1 MSLLDAITLST
12 RSRRTPLVLQ
22 QEAAECG
29 AACLAMVL
37 AYHGAWVPLDELRV
51 RCNVSRNGSKASSI
65 IAAAATFGLIGRGF
79 RHETETL
86 RTVKLPCVLF
96 WNFNHFVV
104 LDGFDRS
111 GRAKLLDPGTGTRTV
126 TAEEFDK
133 SFTGVC
139 LTFEPGPNFTRHGTR
154 PRLLPILRAQLIGVE
169 KSFVLLI
176 GFAALGAVPLVVS
189 PVLVRIFVDDVLLR
203 GQLRWVAPLT
213 VAAVVTT
220 LFLLTAMAFRRR
232 LLVAIETWIG
242 TAGEGRFIARLFS
255 LPLGF
260 FAQRHTGDLVDRLG
274 AFNRFA
280 KVLTGPFAEGLSGA
294 IVATMLLFA
303 AIVIDPLCGL
313 AVAAM
318 AGLTVAGAVLAGRAI
333 IARSDLLRRSESLL
347 ASATLEGL
355 RLMDSMRAAGRLM
368 DAFSRWSG
376 AQARA
381 SQQLAELE
389 TIQTRLRAV
398 PQVAV
403 GLMSVAVLA
412 VGGWQAMRGAIGI
425 GQIVALQMIA
435 TASLRPLN
443 SIVLGMLSGP
453 EIRADVARVDDVFRH
468 PVEPA
473 PKLPAP
479 TAPKGRLE
487 FRHVTFGYI
496 RTEPPVVDDV
506 SFVVEPGRRV
516 AFAGSSGSG
525 KSSMAKLA
533 SGLFTPW
540 SGEILLDGVPVN
552 GLAPAERAALIG
564 YVDQAVVL
572 FEGTVHE
579 NLSLFRPNLPD
590 SRATQVL
597 REVAML
603 TDIEAR
609 PGRLEAMV
617 AEYGANFSGG
627 QCQRLE
633 IARAM
638 AANPVVLVLDEA
650 TSALDPLV
658 EQEIEANLRRL
669 GITSLV
675 VAHRLSTIRDA
686 DEILVMDKG
695 KVIERGRHNE
705 LIALGQH
712 YLALAREFPESG
724 SEATATMVTAA

>member
-1 MSLLDAITLST
+1 MHLLNAITQATS
-12 RSRRTPLVLQ
+12 SRRTPLVLQ

-37 AYHGAWVPLDELRV
+37 AHYGAWIPLDELRV

-65 IAAAATFGLIGRGF
+65 VAAAATFGLIGRGF
-79 RHETETL
+79 RHEPETL
-86 RTVKLPCVLF
+86 RSVKLPCVLF

-111 GRAKLLDPGTGTRTV
+111 GGAKLLDPATGSRTV
-126 TAEEFDK
+126 SAEEFDK
-133 SFTGVC
+133 AFTGVC
-139 LTFEPGPNFTRHGTR
+139 LTFEPGPNFVRQGTR
-154 PRLLPILRAQLIGVE
+154 PRLLPILRAQLTGVE
-169 KSFVLLI
+169 QSFLLLI
-176 GFAALGAVPLVVS
+176 CFAALGAVPLVVS

-220 LFLLTAMAFRRR
+220 VFLLVAMVFRRR
-232 LLVAIETWIG
+232 LLVAIETWIS
-242 TAGEGRFIARLFS
+242 TAGEGRFIARLFA

-280 KVLTGPFAEGLSGA
+280 KVLTGAFAEGLSGA
-294 IVATMLLFA
+294 IVAALLLA
-303 AIVIDPLCGL
+303 AAVVVDPLTGL
-313 AVAAM
+313 AVLLTAV
-318 AGLTVAGAVLAGRAI
+318 LTVAGALLAGRAI

-403 GLMSVAVLA
+403 GMMSVAVLA

-435 TASLRPLN
+435 TASLKPLN
-443 SIVLGMLSGP
+443 SIVLGMLAGP

-468 PVEPA
+468 PVDPA
-473 PKLPAP
+473 PRMAAPA
-479 TAPKGRLE
+479 APKGRLE
-487 FRHVTFGYI
+487 FRHVSFGYA

-506 SFVVEPGRRV
+506 SFTVEPGRRV
-516 AFAGSSGSG
+516 ALAGSSGSG
-525 KSSMAKLA
+525 KSSLAKLA
-533 SGLFTPW
+533 SGLFSPW

-572 FEGTVHE
+572 FEGTVSE

-590 SRATQVL
+590 ARATQVL
-597 REVAML
+597 REVGML

-609 PGRLEAMV
+609 PDRLEAMG

-633 IARAM
+633 IARAI

-686 DEILVMDKG
+686 DEILVMEKG

-712 YLALAREFPESG
+712 YLTLAREFPEAGFEESDIV
-724 SEATATMVTAA
+724 VTAA

>member
-1 MSLLDAITLST
+1 MSLLDAITLPT

-133 SFTGVC
+133 AFTGVC
-139 LTFEPGPNFTRHGTR
+139 LTFEPGPNFVRHGTR
-154 PRLLPILRAQLIGVE
+154 PRLLPILRSQLIGVE
-169 KSFVLLI
+169 RSFVLLI

-213 VAAVVTT
+213 VAAVITT
-220 LFLLTAMAFRRR
+220 LFLLIAMVFRRR

-294 IVATMLLFA
+294 IVAAMLLIA

-435 TASLRPLN
+435 SASLRPLN

-468 PVEPA
+468 PVEPT

-496 RTEPPVVDDV
+496 RTERPVVDDV

-533 SGLFTPW
+533 SGLFNPW

-597 REVAML
+597 RDVAML

-633 IARAM
+633 IARAI

-695 KVIERGRHNE
+695 KVIERGRHNQ

-712 YLALAREFPESG
+712 YLALAREFPEGG
-724 SEATATMVTAA
+724 SEETAILVTAA